1 MKIVIGSDHRGF
13 KIKEYIKK
21 ILKEKGYEVNDIG
34 SFSEES
40 TDYPDFAIK
49 VGEEIRK
56 GNADFGILIC
66 MSGIGM
72 EIAANKV
79 KGIRAAL
86 CRDEEDAY
94 FARAHNDA
102 NVLTLGAKNF
112 KDEREIEKIVM
123 KFLETPFEGGRHER
137 RVKKIMDYE
146 NSSAGSG

>member
-13 KIKEYIKK
+13 KLKEYIKK

-34 SFSEES
+34 GFSEES
-40 TDYPDFAIK
+40 SDYPDFALK
-49 VGEEIRK
+49 VGEEIKEGRA
-56 GNADFGILIC
+56 NFGILIC
-66 MSGIGM
+66 MTGIGM

-94 FARAHNDA
+94 LARSHNNA
-102 NVLTLGAKNF
+102 NVLTLGAKNI
-112 KDEREIEKIVM
+112 KDEKEIEKIVI

-137 RVKKIMDYE
+137 RIKKIIDYE
-146 NSSAGSG
+146 NTSTGSR